1 MTSEMHRSG
10 LLSRVNPCFIIMT
23 IVCMR
28 LRVRCV
34 TIFCSH
40 HEWTCGQWPII
51 VSVTLFSA
59 NEMIAVSIVTI
70 QLRTITSGALV
81 LALYCH
87 LVCLV
92 YKKLRNL
99 LGARWW
105 NVEKADSAALCL
117 FQCSNAQI
125 GKLDC
130 VRHPS

>member
-10 LLSRVNPCFIIMT
+10 WIVEQSQSMLLHNDHSLYAAPCPVLLFSAVIM
-23 IVCMR
+23 
-28 LRVRCV
+28 
-34 TIFCSH
+34 S
-40 HEWTCGQWPII
+40 GQWPII

>member
-28 LRVRCV
+28 LHVRCV
-34 TIFCSH
+34 IFSAVIMS
-40 HEWTCGQWPII
+40 GQWPII

-99 LGARWW
+99 LGARCW